1 MPSKD
6 KLPLQ
11 MELWIYI
18 SFFTLNKR
26 KTFSYDT
33 AHEISHIGAK
43 HGYTSCV

>member
-11 MELWIYI
+11 MELWRCI
-18 SFFTLNKR
+18 SFFTLK
-26 KTFSYDT
+26 KIIKFYDT

-43 HGYTSCV
+43 HEYTPCV